1 MITETSRFLEEE
13 TVLAEELGGKLRN
26 MNVTPLIDV
35 LLVLLVIFMI
45 ITPVTPRGEDAL
57 LPQPPPRHPEP
68 QDNSLVVVQV
78 LAGPQGQPRLI
89 INRQSVTWQDLT
101 SRLIYIYKT
110 RAQKVLFVKA
120 DDSIPWQ
127 DVATVI
133 DEAHHAGIDK
143 VGLITTKIETAG

>member
-1 MITETSRFLEEE
+1 M
-13 TVLAEELGGKLRN
+13 LAEELGGKSGN

-45 ITPVTPRGEDAL
+45 ITPVTPQGENAVI
-57 LPQPPPRHPEP
+57 PQPQPKP
-68 QDNSLVVVQV
+68 QQNNLVVVVQV
-78 LAGPQGQPRLI
+78 LAGPQGQTRLL
-89 INRQSVTWQDLT
+89 INRQSVAWQDFT
-101 SRLIYIYKT
+101 PRLINIYKT

-120 DDSIPWQ
+120 EDGIPWQ

-133 DEAHHAGIDK
+133 DQAHSAGIDK